1 MKKLILKSVAH
12 GSSRLTV
19 ALVTV
24 TAAAALCH
32 ATTARADEVPA
43 NTFRAGVYQI
53 FYHVKADNLQG
64 PFVPPGV
71 NVDLKNTQTA
81 YFAYIRRLN
90 SYLDLE
96 VAFGIPPKT
105 KTVGKGP
112 AALGSVPY
120 NGQIIATSKWLAP
133 SVLLD
138 YKFLSE
144 SAPLRPYVGV
154 GVNYTTF
161 YDREVTGAGQAATG
175 GPTKLSLS
183 SSVGPVATVGLKY
196 QASTRWSVI
205 ASYSISRVDSD
216 LKTDTAGEIRTTHVK
231 FGPQAFVVAAGYSF

>member
-1 MKKLILKSVAH
+1 MKKLTLKSLAH
-12 GSSRLTV
+12 GL
-19 ALVTV
+19 AV
-24 TAAAALCH
+24 TAVASLCH
-32 ATTARADEVPA
+32 STAARAADVPA
-43 NTFRAGVYQI
+43 NTFRAGVYEI
-53 FYHVKADNLQG
+53 FYHVKADDLQG

-71 NVDLKNTQTA
+71 NLDLKNTQTA

-96 VAFGIPPKT
+96 VAFGVPPKT

-112 AALGSVPY
+112 AAVGSVPY

-138 YKFLSE
+138 YKFFSE
-144 SAPLRPYVGV
+144 SAALRPYIGV

-161 YDREVTGAGQAATG
+161 YDRQVTAAGQAGTG
-175 GPTKLSLS
+175 GPTRLSLS
-183 SSVGPVATVGLKY
+183 ASVGPVGTVGLKY
-196 QASTRWSVI
+196 QPATRWSVI

-216 LKTDTAGEIRTTHVK
+216 LKTDTAGTIRTTHVK
-231 FGPQAFVVAAGYSF
+231 FGPQAFVIAAGYSF